1 MCQLHCLRVL
11 HPSPLVN
18 IRKMILDRID
28 LTQNTET
35 SLLVSPAKQ
44 YIFFGRSL
52 ANIVNVLVQVNDD
65 DNDDLTILTA
75 FLLDHHYYYYNNYYC
90 SDHNIDDDNNRST
103 LGSSSVFYA
112 QKITHSVFVQLIII
126 MFYL

>member
-1 MCQLHCLRVL
+1 
-11 HPSPLVN
+11 
-18 IRKMILDRID
+18 MILDRID

-65 DNDDLTILTA
+65 DDDDDLTILTA
-75 FLLDHHYYYYNNYYC
+75 FLLDHHHNYYNNYY
-90 SDHNIDDDNNRST
+90 
-103 LGSSSVFYA
+103 
-112 QKITHSVFVQLIII
+112 
-126 MFYL
+126 